1 MPQLDTLQRDIM
13 FRQRV
18 VWLTVRALNSEFR
31 DDPWFKSAVN
41 LASVANLQYQNPHYT
56 VLNVGNDSVVPHAVL
71 PKLPQL
77 RAFECL
83 ANAARVIKLRHAT
96 VQKAQDASGVL
107 LVELL
112 EVFNSAFGQF
122 NLPSHTAS

>member
-1 MPQLDTLQRDIM
+1 MTQKTPLNRGVFCVDEQL
-13 FRQRV
+13 
-18 VWLTVRALNSEFR
+18 
-31 DDPWFKSAVN
+31 KSSIN
-41 LASVANLQYQNPHYT
+41 LASVAHLQHQNPHYT

-77 RAFECL
+77 GAFECL

-107 LVELL
+107 VVELL
-112 EVFNSAFGQF
+112 EVFDSAFGQL